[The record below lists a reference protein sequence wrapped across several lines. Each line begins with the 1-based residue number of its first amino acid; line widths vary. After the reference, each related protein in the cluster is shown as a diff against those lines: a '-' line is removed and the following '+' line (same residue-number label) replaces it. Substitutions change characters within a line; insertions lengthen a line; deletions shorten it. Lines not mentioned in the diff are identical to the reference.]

1 MLHPMRYSILIFA
14 LAVTAVEAA
23 ETPSPRELQP
33 TGTETVVRSP
43 TSRVVPSAPMFRF
56 EPKGDITTAE
66 LDQLKPYLSGKP
78 LSAEDQKD
86 LGPAMRH
93 LRELK

>member
-1 MLHPMRYSILIFA
+1 MRYLVLVLGLFVA
-14 LAVTAVEAA
+14 AVGAA
-23 ETPSPRELQP
+23 ELPAARELP
-33 TGTETVVRSP
+33 PDAGDTVVRSP
-43 TSRVVPSAPMFRF
+43 AVRIVPSAPMFRF
-56 EPKGDITTAE
+56 EPKGDITTQE
-66 LDQLKPYLSGKP
+66 LEQLKPYLSGKP